1 MAPLTKKIP
10 DPWRMAS
17 SYRRFVS
24 ATRLANAC
32 FHSAVVNTQGR
43 LCKIPAR
50 PASRAGPSVVPQ
62 VVPR

>member
-1 MAPLTKKIP
+1 MAPVTKKVP
-10 DPWRMAS
+10 DPWCMAS
-17 SYRRFVS
+17 SYRRFLS

-50 PASRAGPSVVPQ
+50 PTSRAGQCVVSQ